1 MRATPV
7 ISLVLSLALGVG
19 AIVLARFWLGSGK
32 PEASAQAGV
41 APVTAVSTPVLP
53 QPPKMKPVLVAS
65 RDLKPGETLTP
76 ADFKRA
82 DWRADDLPE
91 AVFTSRK
98 ALEAPEGMVWQVMSA
113 VPQGAPLTEG
123 ALALVEPMVLL
134 SRALEPGRRAVSV
147 SVTDVSG
154 VAGFV
159 LVGDRV
165 DVFVTVDNL
174 KLRGGNPV
182 LAKEA
187 DVDGVTLSQILVAD
201 ARVVAVDQTLDPLMQ
216 GAVTATTLTLDVPA
230 ADAQRLVLA
239 GQTARLAFAL
249 RPRPDVDQATVPE
262 AAPGYARLSEID
274 LLKGAALPG
283 ASGIGPERRA
293 PPAPATA
300 RPVAPKV
307 ADIRIIEGDTETEV
321 TAPVK
326 TSSPTELRP

>member
-1 MRATPV
+1 M
-7 ISLVLSLALGVG
+7 
-19 AIVLARFWLGSGK
+19 LARFWLGNGK
-32 PEASAQAGV
+32 PEASAQATV
-41 APVTAVSTPVLP
+41 APVAAVAAQPAVP
-53 QPPKMKPVLVAS
+53 APPKMKPVLVAS

-82 DWRADDLPE
+82 DWRADDMPE

-113 VPQGAPLTEG
+113 VPEGAPLTEG

-165 DVFVTVDNL
+165 DIFVTVDNL
-174 KLRGGNPV
+174 KLRAGNPV

-187 DVDGVTLSQILVAD
+187 DVDGVTLSHLMVAD
-201 ARVVAVDQTLDPLMQ
+201 ARVVAVDQSLDPLMQ
-216 GAVTATTLTLDVPA
+216 GAVPARVLTLDVPA
-230 ADAQRLVLA
+230 SDAQRLILA
-239 GQTARLAFAL
+239 AETARLAFAL
-249 RPRPDVDQATVPE
+249 RPRPEPDQESVPE
-262 AAPGYARLSEID
+262 GAPGYARLSEID
-274 LLKGAALPG
+274 LLKGAALPKAAG
-283 ASGIGPERRA
+283 S
-293 PPAPATA
+293 APARPAASAA
-300 RPVAPKV
+300 RPAAPKF

-321 TAPVK
+321 SAPTRS
-326 TSSPTELRP
+326 TSPGPTELRP